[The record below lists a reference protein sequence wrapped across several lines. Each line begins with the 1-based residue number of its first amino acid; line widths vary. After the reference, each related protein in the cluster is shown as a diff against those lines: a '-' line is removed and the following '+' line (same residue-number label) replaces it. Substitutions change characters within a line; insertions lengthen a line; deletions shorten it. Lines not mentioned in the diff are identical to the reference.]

1 VSRPAVSDRR
11 MMVISSDGHATA
23 RMEDYTPYLDPEFR
37 EEFAAFCVEYREKGS
52 HTFEEP
58 AMRGRLD
65 PYVVQEWV
73 ERMVEPGRI
82 EGNFDPVRRLQE
94 LEGEGVVGEVIFP
107 DFGLPFELYSPTLA
121 AQLGYGARTQEQ
133 IDAGDRAY
141 NRWLAD
147 FVSVAPERFAG
158 MASLSFHDVDAA
170 VAELHAIKAMGLKGV
185 VIPAFDERM
194 PLYAAEF
201 DPIWSTIED
210 LELVLNSHVAISATS
225 NRWVG
230 ASSPPP
236 HPACLPSLF
245 RGVVVFYCQQIVDH
259 LIWGGVLERHPR
271 LKVVFTEQGSAWF
284 AGKMTELDYS
294 WQGSYLRRDI
304 REVVKRPP
312 SEYFQRQCWIGS
324 SLLSRAEVGFRQT
337 IGLDKMMVGVDY
349 PHHEGTWNGGTINYL
364 QATFGPNDVPEDEAR
379 LMLGETA
386 AKVFNFDPAALAPV
400 VQRCGPTPQ
409 QILTPPT
416 EDLFPRGDVNKPLS
430 GATIF

>member
-1 VSRPAVSDRR
+1 VADPGAGRKI
-11 MMVISSDGHATA
+11 MVISSDGHATA
-23 RMEDYTPYLDPEFR
+23 RMEDYTEYLDPQFRDEFR
-37 EEFAAFCVEYREKGS
+37 DFCAVYKDLGS

-65 PYVVQEWV
+65 PYIIEEWV
-73 ERMVEPGRI
+73 EEMIKPGRI
-82 EGNFDPVRRLQE
+82 EGNWNPARRLVE
-94 LEGEGVVGEVIFP
+94 LEREGVVAEVLFP

-121 AQLGYGARTQEQ
+121 AQLGYGGRTQAQ

-147 FVSVAPERFAG
+147 FCATAPDRFAG
-158 MASLSFHDVDAA
+158 MASISFADVDAA
-170 VAELHAIKAMGLKGV
+170 IREIKFIKEAGLKGV
-185 VIPAFDERM
+185 TMPTFDEKL
-194 PLYAAEF
+194 PLYAPEF

-210 LELVLNSHVAISATS
+210 LDLVLNTHVAISSTS

-230 ASSPPP
+230 TNATPP

-284 AGKMTELDYS
+284 AGKMIELDYS
-294 WQGSYLRRDI
+294 YNGSYLRRDI
-304 REVVKRPP
+304 RDVIKRPP
-312 SEYFQRQCWIGS
+312 SEYFQRQCHIGS
-324 SLLSRAEVGFRQT
+324 SLLSAAEVGYRHA
-337 IGLDKMMVGVDY
+337 IGVDKMMVGVDY

-364 QATFGPNDVPEDEAR
+364 QAVFGPNNVPDDEAR
-379 LMLGETA
+379 VMLGKTA
-386 AKVFNFDPAALAPV
+386 AQVFGFDADKLAAIAERV
-400 VQRCGPTPQ
+400 GPTPE
-409 QILTPPT
+409 QILVPPT
-416 EDLFPRGDVNKPLS
+416 EDLFPRGDVHKPLA